1 MFKYECCLM
10 SGLRDINF
18 CKKKKKIHISIAL
31 CDANA
36 DGWLNAKALYQ
47 FSDILSDR
55 LFDMNCTF
63 ILKT

>member
-10 SGLRDINF
+10 SGCRDMNF
-18 CKKKKKIHISIAL
+18 HIRIAL

-47 FSDILSDR
+47 FSDILSVR
-55 LFDMNCTF
+55 SF
-63 ILKT
+63 